1 MHFVF
6 VPGPADPYDVSNL
19 ILPRRPLP
27 PSLIKAVN
35 EKLPKVTFASNPCR
49 ITYKSQEIVVFRD
62 DLMSRMLRNT
72 VRLKNDLSALANREL
87 LERMQSETGEQTVGI
102 SGRMEQWTDDEK
114 GEARLKVLSQFVGVL
129 RCASRARPL
138 TCFRCM
144 LQACPDGLGS
154 IPSGTIITSSA
165 ASPLGI

>member
-1 MHFVF
+1 MLTEVSFFGLTAANFSAFADLLLAYPKCAREMHFVF

-27 PSLIKAVN
+27 PSLTKAVR

-72 VRLKNDLSALANREL
+72 VRLKNDLSTLANREL
-87 LERMQSETGEQTVGI
+87 LDMMQSAAGEQTVGM
-102 SGRMEQWTDDEK
+102 SAQTENWTDEQK
-114 GEARLKVLSQFVGVL
+114 GEARLKVLSQFVSDL
-129 RCASRARPL
+129 SS
-138 TCFRCM
+138 F
-144 LQACPDGLGS
+144 
-154 IPSGTIITSSA
+154 ITKA
-165 ASPLGI
+165 

>member
-27 PSLIKAVN
+27 PSLTTAVRD
-35 EKLPKVTFASNPCR
+35 KLPKVTFASNPCR

-72 VRLKNDLSALANREL
+72 VRLKNDLSSLANREL
-87 LERMQSETGEQTVGI
+87 LEMMQSENGEQALGM
-102 SGRMEQWTDDEK
+102 SAAQMDNWTDDQK
-114 GEARLKVLSQFVGVL
+114 GEARSKVLSQFVSTV
-129 RCASRARPL
+129 
-138 TCFRCM
+138 
-144 LQACPDGLGS
+144 
-154 IPSGTIITSSA
+154 
-165 ASPLGI
+165 